1 MFSQNTYK
9 KSPMSEIAAEAGISK
24 SLLFYYFR
32 NKKDLYLYLMRYSAE
47 VTAAE
52 LTASGCFEGEDFFE
66 IFLSSLKVKVS
77 LMRRYPE
84 LPMFELK
91 AYYEKDGGLRKD
103 INALIGEYS
112 GFDVQ
117 SEILKLNKANFREGL
132 DLRMVYK
139 DIYYACEGY
148 LWEKMCP
155 GDIDPEVMEKDLRE
169 MIAFRKSVYCSQ
181 EG

>member
-1 MFSQNTYK
+1 MLSQNTYK

-32 NKKDLYLYLMRYSAE
+32 NKKDLYLYLLRYSAE

-52 LTASGCFEGEDFFE
+52 LTASGRLEGEDFFE

-84 LPMFELK
+84 LSMFELK
-91 AYYEKDGGLRKD
+91 AYYEKDGGLRND
-103 INALIGEYS
+103 LNALIGEYS

-148 LWEKMCP
+148 LWEKMCS
-155 GDIDPEVMEKDLRE
+155 GDIDPEMMEKDLRE